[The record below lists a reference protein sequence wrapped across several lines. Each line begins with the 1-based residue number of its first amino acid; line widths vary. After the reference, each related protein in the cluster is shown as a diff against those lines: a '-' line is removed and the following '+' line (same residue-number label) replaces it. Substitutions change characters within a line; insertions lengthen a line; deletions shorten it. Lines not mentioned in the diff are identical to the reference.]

1 MAAFAVVEC
10 QAIVSRTIEP
20 QQTAVLTVGSIQ
32 AGADNNAIPATA
44 LVKANIRW
52 YDPAVRR
59 QLLGPHHE
67 VSVHIPDRR
76 GRRSGGVCAGPPAG
90 EDDEERLAQADPGL
104 LAQHS
109 AQGPLILSGRH
120 PAW

>member
-1 MAAFAVVEC
+1 
-10 QAIVSRTIEP
+10 
-20 QQTAVLTVGSIQ
+20 VLTVGSIQ

-67 VSVHIPDRR
+67 VPFTFLIV
-76 GRRSGGVCAGPPAG
+76 GVADPAVFAVARQQGKTMPYAAHNPNFVVDLKAIPAG
-90 EDDEERLAQADPGL
+90 TKIATVAMLEL
-104 LAQHS
+104 LKK
-109 AQGPLILSGRH
+109 G
-120 PAW
+120 